1 MFNHRGDTE
10 GSTDRVEKK
19 TGIQPIDRAIRER
32 FEVEALKHLDTIY
45 RVAVILCSSGDDVED
60 LVQETFIRAFQ
71 AFEGFELRA
80 YGAKPWLLRI
90 LHNTFYSYKGKQR
103 RSPVTLEDLDFDQFA
118 QRPDLDDQPLSVD
131 SFNWEVVDEKIKEAL
146 FELQPEYRM
155 VLMLW
160 AVEGLS
166 YQEISEICNCALGTV
181 MSRLYRARKLLGQ
194 QLHDFAKEHNWP
206 TKRIDE

>member
-10 GSTDRVEKK
+10 GSADQVKNISD
-19 TGIQPIDRAIRER
+19 IQPIDRSIRER
-32 FEVEALKHLDTIY
+32 FEVEALKHLDSVY

-71 AFEGFELRA
+71 AFGGFELRD

-103 RSPVTLEDLDFDQFA
+103 RSPVTLDDMDFDQFA
-118 QRPDLDDQPLSVD
+118 QGHDLDDQPLSVS
-131 SFNWEVVDEKIKEAL
+131 SFNWEAVDEKIKTAM
-146 FELQPEYRM
+146 FELQPEYQM

-160 AVEGLS
+160 AIEGRS
-166 YQEISEICNCALGTV
+166 YQEISEICDCALGTV
-181 MSRLYRARKLLGQ
+181 MSRLYRARRLLGQ
-194 QLHDFAKEHNWP
+194 QLRDFAKEHNWS
-206 TKRIDE
+206 TKRIDK